1 MNILQSLWLCDPP
14 ENEQVLKRKDKRY
27 VDDDFNHTSSSGVDV
42 NSGSTGSG
50 NSSDGV
56 NGNISQLHT
65 SPGRLKKVQELC
77 EDEAEAEAQSTSEK
91 EAEAMSKEKEME
103 DDPATD
109 ETIRSNDSPKE
120 LPETPPSSDKSS
132 GSDSKMMS
140 PDPVWVLTLLT
151 KIEKQFMTHYVDAM
165 TEFKVRWN
173 LDNNEQLDLMINEL
187 KTEVQKRIKTSI
199 NRELNKIQECAGL
212 PRPPSEAMSRAST
225 TQTERRRRLKVMLKQ
240 STDPQEDK
248 SDDSATATSYSDQ
261 RSENDD
267 DYCPCEACM
276 DKKMTYIPPIP
287 AEVMNAAP
295 IVKDFDLK
303 RFLLRKNGHPG
314 NTQATTCTSH
324 SEKES
329 DRIAVE
335 TLIGKVIFEAI
346 REIEEDEED
355 GSEGR
360 EEDEE
365 TVKVSSIDDDD
376 DDDDEDE
383 VITEDER
390 AESENADTGMVEDK
404 SLTENT
410 CTAGEEMSGEDSTTK
425 PYQVETK
432 KGWLIIKRRLLPT
445 MHLIIKRRAKT
456 QQLMTADENIA
467 TDEDLSKEPD
477 EEAEHEDVESE
488 TAEDESKE
496 EADEAT
502 NDEDGNAGE
511 ETDLE
516 AEMLDND
523 EEIPAISE
531 DDSANENDG
540 TAEES
545 SKEPA
550 EDVIAL
556 GRERLLG
563 QVRMNLTKRQLK
575 MKMNPTKKR
584 LWKQRQLRMK
594 TRLLPPVKTE

>member
-1 MNILQSLWLCDPP
+1 
-14 ENEQVLKRKDKRY
+14 
-27 VDDDFNHTSSSGVDV
+27 
-42 NSGSTGSG
+42 
-50 NSSDGV
+50 
-56 NGNISQLHT
+56 
-65 SPGRLKKVQELC
+65 
-77 EDEAEAEAQSTSEK
+77 
-91 EAEAMSKEKEME
+91 
-103 DDPATD
+103 
-109 ETIRSNDSPKE
+109 
-120 LPETPPSSDKSS
+120 
-132 GSDSKMMS
+132 
-140 PDPVWVLTLLT
+140 
-151 KIEKQFMTHYVDAM
+151 
-165 TEFKVRWN
+165 
-173 LDNNEQLDLMINEL
+173 
-187 KTEVQKRIKTSI
+187 
-199 NRELNKIQECAGL
+199 
-212 PRPPSEAMSRAST
+212 
-225 TQTERRRRLKVMLKQ
+225 
-240 STDPQEDK
+240 
-248 SDDSATATSYSDQ
+248 
-261 RSENDD
+261 
-267 DYCPCEACM
+267 
-276 DKKMTYIPPIP
+276 
-287 AEVMNAAP
+287 
-295 IVKDFDLK
+295 
-303 RFLLRKNGHPG
+303 
-314 NTQATTCTSH
+314 
-324 SEKES
+324 
-329 DRIAVE
+329 
-335 TLIGKVIFEAI
+335 
-346 REIEEDEED
+346 
-355 GSEGR
+355 
-360 EEDEE
+360 
-365 TVKVSSIDDDD
+365 
-376 DDDDEDE
+376 
-383 VITEDER
+383 
-390 AESENADTGMVEDK
+390 
-404 SLTENT
+404 
-410 CTAGEEMSGEDSTTK
+410 
-425 PYQVETK
+425 
-432 KGWLIIKRRLLPT
+432 